1 MRVSRAAT
9 RIFILLAASSVLGG
23 CGYVQNRVR
32 DAGDIFH
39 LDLSLGPQAGASIRL
54 THLVQA
60 GIQVEGFKTGEGPE
74 DAEYETGHI
83 AANGRWAGI
92 HKRRGFEGGIGPE
105 SIGPR
110 LYKRAYTAE
119 YEEEY
124 RDQPRTADE
133 IGFSLAIVIVGI
145 EAGFRP
151 VEFVDF
157 ITGFFGVDI
166 LKDDGR
172 PVVVEDS
179 ENWIREEEKRD
190 GSEEED
196 LWKPRPKPYTPTK

>member
-1 MRVSRAAT
+1 MRTAT
-9 RIFILLAASSVLGG
+9 RFLGLAAAILLTSG
-23 CGYVQNRVR
+23 CGYVRDRVR

-39 LDLSLGPQAGASIRL
+39 VDLSLGPQVGASIRL

-60 GIQVEGFKTGEGPE
+60 GVQVEGFKTGEGPE
-74 DAEYETGHI
+74 DTEYETGHL
-83 AANGRWAGI
+83 AVNGRWAGI
-92 HKRRGFEGGIGPE
+92 HKRRGHEGGIGPE

-110 LYKRAYTAE
+110 LYKRSYTAE

-133 IGFSLAIVIVGI
+133 FGFSLAIILVGI

-151 VEFVDF
+151 VEAFDF

-172 PVVVEDS
+172 PAVVEDS
-179 ENWIREEEKRD
+179 ETWLRDEEKRD
-190 GSEEED
+190 GSWED
-196 LWKPRPKPYTPTK
+196 GLWKPRPKPFTPTK